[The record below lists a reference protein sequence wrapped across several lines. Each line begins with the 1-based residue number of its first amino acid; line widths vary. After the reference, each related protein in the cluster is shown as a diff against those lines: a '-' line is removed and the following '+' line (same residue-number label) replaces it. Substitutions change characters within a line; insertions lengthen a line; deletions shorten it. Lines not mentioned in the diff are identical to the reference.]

1 MAKINFG
8 GVLEEVITSDE
19 FSLAKA
25 QEVLKNEVVA
35 VIGYGVQ
42 GPAQALNMK
51 DNGINIIIGQAKEDK
66 SYWDKAIADGWVPD
80 KTLFPIEEAVKRG
93 TIIQYLVSDAAQM
106 MIWSKV
112 KANLKKGDALY
123 FSHGF
128 SIVYK
133 DQTGVIP
140 PDFVDVIMVAPKGSG
155 TSVRRNFLDGS
166 GINSSFAVHHDATG
180 RARERCIAVGIGI
193 GSGVLLPPNL

>member
-8 GVLEEVITSDE
+8 GVVEDVITREE
-19 FSLAKA
+19 FSLKKA

-140 PDFVDVIMVAPKGSG
+140 PADVHVVMEAPQGSG
-155 TSVRRNFLDGS
+155 RG
-166 GINSSFAVHHDATG
+166 A
-180 RARERCIAVGIGI
+180 C
-193 GSGVLLPPNL
+193 